1 MPMGAA
7 PASTSP
13 NSWLSSKE
21 LMAML
26 PLMTGMTTKSILKQ
40 TDRQKKK
47 GKTTTQAKYHSKP
60 QKKKTKMRG
69 GKHET
74 RNTIGVESN
83 RKRRGEHR
91 SNLLS
96 CLVLSCL
103 VLSSPLLSSPLL
115 SSPLLCQRSIDDPSS
130 LCRRIQWPRLCF
142 RGRYAVLLLFD
153 GLLATQIRN
162 KTKQTRVADRKEDRQ
177 IDQKTE
183 KREKKEKKHKGG

>member
-40 TDRQKKK
+40 ADRQKKK

-60 QKKKTKMRG
+60 QKKNENARRKARNPKHDRG
-69 GKHET
+69 RIQQET
-74 RNTIGVESN
+74 ERGTSVEP
-83 RKRRGEHR
+83 
-91 SNLLS
+91 LVLS

-103 VLSSPLLSSPLL
+103 VFSSPLLSSPLL
-115 SSPLLCQRSIDDPSS
+115 SSPLLSSVSAPSTTPLPS
-130 LCRRIQWPRLCF
+130 VAAYNGPGFAFEADMQSSSSSMACLQHKYETRQSKQELQTGRR
-142 RGRYAVLLLFD
+142 
-153 GLLATQIRN
+153 T
-162 KTKQTRVADRKEDRQ
+162 DR
-177 IDQKTE
+177 
-183 KREKKEKKHKGG
+183 